1 MTELSN
7 EALAKRVDA
16 LNFAVEKSLRYHQR
30 RRAVYDIRH
39 KFSMFV
45 IILLGS
51 ATFGK
56 VLGETSFMPMQAEQ
70 WFGLMIAA
78 IAALDLVIGFS
89 HKARDHEVLHRRF
102 SDMAAEIR
110 SADNG
115 TEKDYG
121 KWLALRVNIEA
132 DEPPI
137 YWALETSC
145 DNEVTAAW
153 GRDQAEGLVPL
164 GWHHQIFM
172 NWYRFDKTEFP
183 SRKIPKSVSKPPTAP
198 AKTVA
203 SG

>member
-1 MTELSN
+1 MAELNN
-7 EALAKRVDA
+7 EPLEKRVDA

-30 RRAVYDIRH
+30 RRATYDFRH
-39 KFSMFV
+39 KISMFA

-51 ATFGK
+51 AAFGK
-56 VLGETSFMPMQAEQ
+56 ALGGAFFAEQ
-70 WFGLMIAA
+70 WLGLIIAA
-78 IAALDLVIGFS
+78 IAALDLVVGFS

-110 SADNG
+110 KTNEGAK
-115 TEKDYG
+115 EDYG
-121 KWLALRVNIEA
+121 KWSASRVSIEA

-137 YWALETSC
+137 YWALEASC

-153 GRDQAEGLVPL
+153 GRDQTEGLVPL
-164 GWHHQIFM
+164 RWYHQFFM

-183 SRKIPKSVSKPPTAP
+183 SRKIPRSVSKSPTTPPKTA
-198 AKTVA
+198 A